1 MAWCGYNT
9 LSQIRP
15 AERGLSVVSYLPAI
29 PTISRQQSR
38 QLDRRAVEEYGMSG
52 VMLMENAGRATCD
65 VLCGLGIAGPVLI
78 VCGKG
83 NNGGDGFVIARH
95 LDLRGHQV
103 RVLLLDDPT
112 SLRGDAA
119 INHRILSKSGVAIE
133 RIAPQTFTAQLSG
146 ASWIV
151 DAILGTGASGEP
163 REPYATA
170 IDQIN
175 AGGVPILAVDVP
187 SGFDC
192 DTGKPAMH
200 TIRAQHTCT
209 FVAAKPGF
217 LTVPAKTYVGELH
230 LCDIGAPRKLVEE
243 ILRG

>member
-1 MAWCGYNT
+1 MTNK
-9 LSQIRP
+9 
-15 AERGLSVVSYLPAI
+15 
-29 PTISRQQSR
+29 TISRDQAR
-38 QLDRRAVEEYGMSG
+38 ELDRRAVTEFGMTG
-52 VMLMENAGRATCD
+52 AMLMENAGRGTAD
-65 VLCGLGIAGPVLI
+65 VLCRLGISGPVII

-95 LDLRGHQV
+95 LDLRGYQV
-103 RVLLLDDPT
+103 RVVLLDDPD

-119 INHRILSKSGVAIE
+119 LNYHVLSKSDVPIE
-133 RIAPQTFTAQLSG
+133 RENLATFAPRLSG

-175 AGGVPILAVDVP
+175 ASGAPILAVDVP
-187 SGFDC
+187 SGLDC
-192 DTGKPAMH
+192 DTGQAAKQA
-200 TIRAQHTCT
+200 IRAQHTCT

-217 LTVPAKTYVGELH
+217 LNLPAKAYVGELH
-230 LCDIGAPRKLVEE
+230 ICDIGAPRTLVEE
-243 ILRG
+243 ILRA

>member
-1 MAWCGYNT
+1 MQY
-9 LSQIRP
+9 
-15 AERGLSVVSYLPAI
+15 VPAI
-29 PTISRQQSR
+29 PTITREQSR
-38 QLDRRAVEEYGMSG
+38 HLDRRAVEEFGMSG
-52 VMLMENAGRATCD
+52 VMLMENAGRATAD
-65 VLCGLGIAGPVLI
+65 VLCGLGIAGLVVI

-95 LDLRGHQV
+95 LDLLGYQV
-103 RVLLLDDPT
+103 RVLLLDDPEL
-112 SLRGDAA
+112 LRGDAA
-119 INHRILSKSGVAIE
+119 LNYQVLSKSGVPIDLANLE
-133 RIAPQTFTAQLSG
+133 AFASRLSG

-170 IDQIN
+170 IDEIN
-175 AGGVPILAVDVP
+175 ASGVPILAVDVP

-192 DTGKPAMH
+192 DTGVPAKH

-217 LTVPAKTYVGELH
+217 LTVPAKTYVGQLH
-230 LCDIGAPRKLVEE
+230 ICDIGAPRKLVEE
-243 ILRG
+243 IVSA

>member
-1 MAWCGYNT
+1 VPYT
-9 LSQIRP
+9 
-15 AERGLSVVSYLPAI
+15 PAI
-29 PTISRQQSR
+29 PTISREQAR
-38 QLDRRAVEEYGMSG
+38 ELDRRAVEQYGMSG

-65 VLCGLGIAGPVLI
+65 VLCGLGITGPVII

-95 LDLRGHQV
+95 LDLRGYQV
-103 RVLLLDDPT
+103 RVLLLADPN
-112 SLRGDAA
+112 SLSGDAA
-119 INHRILSKSGVAIE
+119 LNHQILSKSGVPIE
-133 RIAPQTFTAQLSG
+133 NVDLQTFAAQLSG

-151 DAILGTGASGEP
+151 DAILGTGAAGEP
-163 REPYATA
+163 REPYAAA

-175 AGGVPILAVDVP
+175 ASGIPVLAVDVP

-192 DTGKPAMH
+192 DTGQPARH

-217 LTVPAKTYVGELH
+217 LTVPAKAYVGQLH
-230 LCDIGAPRKLVEE
+230 ICDIGAPRKLVEE
-243 ILRG
+243 TLRT